1 MNLKSTVAVL
11 IIAAVPLC
19 AHAQNQKSSPPNQ
32 KSSAAKVT
40 KASAQKVIKGISSD
54 KAKTQVFCD
63 LGKLAG
69 QIDEAEQ
76 KKDMKKI
83 DELNQKMGELATKL
97 GPEYASLMD
106 GMQDM
111 DPNSKDAQEIGAML
125 DTLENSCPK

>member
-1 MNLKSTVAVL
+1 MNLKVIVVMSVIAV
-11 IIAAVPLC
+11 VPLY
-19 AHAQNQKSSPPNQ
+19 AHAQKP
-32 KSSAAKVT
+32 SAAKVT
-40 KASAQKVIKGISSD
+40 KTSAQKIIKTISSD
-54 KAKTQVFCD
+54 KAKTQTFCD
-63 LGKLAG
+63 MGKLAA

-111 DPNSKDAQEIGAML
+111 DPNSKDAQEIGSML
-125 DTLENSCPK
+125 DALENSCPK